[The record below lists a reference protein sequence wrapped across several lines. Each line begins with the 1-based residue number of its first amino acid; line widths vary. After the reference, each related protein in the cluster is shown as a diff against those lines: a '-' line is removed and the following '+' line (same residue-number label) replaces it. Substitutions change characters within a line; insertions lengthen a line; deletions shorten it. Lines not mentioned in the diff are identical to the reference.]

1 MCDKVRVDKWL
12 WAVRIYKTRSLA
24 SEQCNKGHV
33 SVGDIKVKPSKEL
46 RGGEIVKVR
55 MNPIV
60 RHFLVK
66 KLAVKRM
73 SAKLAVDF
81 VEEVTPQ
88 ENLDLLNVSHAYGF
102 ELRDRGIGRPTK
114 RDRRLID
121 RLKQGE
127 E

>member
-1 MCDKVRVDKWL
+1 MCDRIRVDKWL

-33 SVGDIKVKPSKEL
+33 SIGDIKVKPSREI
-46 RGGEIVKVR
+46 RVGEIVKVR
-55 MNPIV
+55 MTPIV

-66 KLAVKRM
+66 KLAGKRM
-73 SAKLAVDF
+73 SAKLAIDF

-88 ENLDLLNVSHAYGF
+88 ENLDLLNASRTYGF
-102 ELRDRGIGRPTK
+102 ESRDRGLGRPTK

-121 RLKQGE
+121 NLKQGE
-127 E
+127 K

>member
-1 MCDKVRVDKWL
+1 MCDSIRVDKWL
-12 WAVRIYKTRSLA
+12 WAVRIYKTRSIA

-33 SVGDIKVKPSKEL
+33 SIGDIKVKPSRAIK
-46 RGGEIVKVR
+46 GGEIVKVR
-55 MNPIV
+55 MTPIV

-66 KLAVKRM
+66 KIAGKRM

-88 ENLDLLNVSHAYGF
+88 ENLDLLNVSKAYGF
-102 ELRDRGIGRPTK
+102 ESRDRGIGRPTK

-121 RLKQGE
+121 NLKQGE

>member
-1 MCDKVRVDKWL
+1 MCDRIRVDKWL

-33 SVGDIKVKPSKEL
+33 SIGDIKVKPSREI
-46 RGGEIVKVR
+46 RVGEIVKVR
-55 MNPIV
+55 MTPIV

-66 KLAVKRM
+66 KLAGKRM

-88 ENLDLLNVSHAYGF
+88 ENLDLLNASRTYGF
-102 ELRDRGIGRPTK
+102 ESRDRGLGRPTK

-121 RLKQGE
+121 NLKQGE
-127 E
+127 K